1 MLETKLVFSE
11 RVDSALLEL
20 SLPPHIYF
28 SASTQ
33 FRFQWNYLNITVLG
47 SQIGNEDF
55 GNEKYG
61 GQPVWHWRQK
71 SHKFCTLCP
80 WKRHTVI
87 HQLVYSRGKAR
98 VQAFEFLLRVFP
110 DTTLPFLSGLSA
122 ELEVSELSSCDA
134 QALNNQGFAGSAALG
149 QLLTSAVE

>member
-20 SLPPHIYF
+20 SLPPYIYF
-28 SASTQ
+28 STSTQ

-47 SQIGNEDF
+47 SQIGKEDF

-71 SHKFCTLCP
+71 SHHFCTLCP

-98 VQAFEFLLRVFP
+98 VQAFESLLRVFP
-110 DTTLPFLSGLSA
+110 DTTLPFLNGLSA
-122 ELEVSELSSCDA
+122 ELEVSELSSCEGPGTK
-134 QALNNQGFAGSAALG
+134 QSGLCRQRRSGAATHLC
-149 QLLTSAVE
+149 VE